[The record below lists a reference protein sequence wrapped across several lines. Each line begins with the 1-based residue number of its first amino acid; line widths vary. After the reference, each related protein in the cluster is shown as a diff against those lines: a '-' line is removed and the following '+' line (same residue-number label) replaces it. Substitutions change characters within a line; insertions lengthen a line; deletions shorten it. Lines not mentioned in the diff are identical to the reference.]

1 MLKVLKS
8 KILIIA
14 EPFRQDCKLARW
26 QGMLNFDVSYLNG
39 DSGGKLWIFWKDEV
53 QVNILQEL
61 NQHVTF
67 IINSSLLISA
77 VYAKC
82 NYMERRQLWDS
93 LLSFGVLQMPWMI
106 LGDFNTIRHDG
117 ERRGECSR
125 LPRAMEDFSS
135 FIQNGGL
142 IKVPFSGNKL
152 SWCNGRGGLTRS
164 WACLDRALC
173 NTRLLD
179 RWSTVSL
186 KYLPRKSPDHAPM
199 SLRLESLDKR
209 YGPSIF
215 RFQQMWTL
223 HEGFGEFVH
232 NLWNEEV
239 DGAGLWKLLLCKI

>member
-1 MLKVLKS
+1 MPKVLKL

-26 QGMLNFDVSYLNG
+26 QGMLKFEVSYSNG
-39 DSGGKLWIFWKDEV
+39 DSGGKLWVFWKYEV
-53 QVNILQEL
+53 QVNILQES

-82 NYMERRQLWDS
+82 NYMERRQLWDG

-106 LGDFNTIRHDG
+106 IGDFNTIHHDG
-117 ERRGECSR
+117 ERRGGCPH

-142 IKVPFSGNKL
+142 IEVPFSGNKL

-164 WACLDRALC
+164 WARLDRALC

-179 RWSTVSL
+179 SWSTISL
-186 KYLPRKSPDHAPM
+186 KYLPRKSSCAYVSSVGDF
-199 SLRLESLDKR
+199 K
-209 YGPSIF
+209 
-215 RFQQMWTL
+215 
-223 HEGFGEFVH
+223 
-232 NLWNEEV
+232 
-239 DGAGLWKLLLCKI
+239 